1 MSLLATGGY
10 DGNLKIINPMQ
21 NTAIFDENICTKG
34 ILSVKWDIGG
44 KYIVVLKDELH
55 HRAQLVSFFSVIR
68 ELN

>member
-1 MSLLATGGY
+1 MPLLASGGY

-21 NTAIFDENICTKG
+21 GTAVFDENICTKG

-55 HRAQLVSFFSVIR
+55 HRAQLVSFFSVLR
-68 ELN
+68 DNN